1 MLNSECRGHIKTL
14 YMGRRNI
21 FMSILKNLF
30 KNKKRYIVV
39 AGLSGVL
46 LVSTVCMACD
56 FGFIKPVNNNADK
69 NCGVVI
75 DKSNCDRNNQ
85 VIAVPD

>member
-1 MLNSECRGHIKTL
+1 
-14 YMGRRNI
+14 
-21 FMSILKNLF
+21 MSILKNLF

-85 VIAVPD
+85 VIAVPEETVTCETEKNQY